1 MKRKDVTLEA
11 LHRAALRS
19 TRASAAWENRSV
31 PVGVTRSER
40 VERFLAA
47 RLTGIEPGYGKT
59 PVDPEEAD
67 ALTPQAREIFG
78 DAPKKIDLYEA
89 EQAVNDEVSIAFL
102 EQRACSPTSTGRSQG
117 HCAWRTRSV
126 PSPATQLTLCI
137 SGVCGWS

>member
-19 TRASAAWENRSV
+19 TRASAALENRSV

-102 EQRACSPTSTGRSQG
+102 EQRACSPTWCSSPRKTRRRSQRPYDWDIDKRRYI
-117 HCAWRTRSV
+117 ALLRE
-126 PSPATQLTLCI
+126 
-137 SGVCGWS
+137 